1 MPDLHHDDAQW
12 GDLAVLLREDR
23 PEPDPGFAHRMDKLV
38 ERGFQGWRPPLR
50 MVKKPWWRPLLSGPA
65 AGIAATAVVV
75 ALVLVLPRNE
85 DVGSGGSAGG
95 GSAGGGASSAETAP
109 APDARDSGGG
119 SASGE
124 ERLSGGDASVQSA
137 VSPSSAAPPPGQGSP
152 SSDRARN
159 RKVERSASITLATRP
174 RDIDKVSKAIQAET
188 KAAHGFVVSAS
199 VSASRFG
206 GNGEFEL
213 RVPTAGLDDFM
224 GRLARL
230 AAVRERADRS
240 QDITAEAVSARK
252 QLTDARAER
261 ASLLRQLEAAVTPT
275 ETEAIRAR
283 LTIVSREIEAA
294 KAGVRRIQNRAN
306 FSTVRVTLLAD
317 ASAVP
322 PSDSDDDGGWSP
334 ADAAHDALRVLEVT
348 AGVLLIG
355 LAVLGP
361 LAVLALLVAG
371 SARWTTRR
379 RRERALDAV

>member
-23 PEPDPGFAHRMDKLV
+23 PEPGPVFAHRMDKLV
-38 ERGFQGWRPPLR
+38 ERGFQGWSPPLR
-50 MVKKPWWRPLLSGPA
+50 MQKKPWWRPLMSGPA
-65 AGIAATAVVV
+65 LGTALTAMLV
-75 ALVLVLPRNE
+75 ALVIALPNNSDE
-85 DVGSGGSAGG
+85 GGGGGSASSGGSNAETATAPNASDSAGG
-95 GSAGGGASSAETAP
+95 GS
-109 APDARDSGGG
+109 
-119 SASGE
+119 GE
-124 ERLSGGDASVQSA
+124 ERQSGGGDASVQSG
-137 VSPSSAAPPPGQGSP
+137 VSPSSVAPPPGPGSP
-152 SSDRARN
+152 SSDRARS

-188 KAAHGFVVSAS
+188 KAARGFVVSAS

-206 GNGEFEL
+206 GNGDFEL

-240 QDITAEAVSARK
+240 QDITAQAVSARK

-261 ASLLRQLEAAVTPT
+261 TSLLRQLEDAVTLT
-275 ETEAIRAR
+275 ETEAVRAR
-283 LTIVSREIEAA
+283 LKLVSREIEAA
-294 KAGVRRIQNRAN
+294 KAGVRRIQNRAD
-306 FSTVRVTLLAD
+306 FSTVRVTLVAD

-334 ADAAHDALRVLEVT
+334 ADAARDALRVLEVT

-361 LAVLALLVAG
+361 LALLALLVAG
-371 SARWTTRR
+371 SARWSTRR

>member
-1 MPDLHHDDAQW
+1 
-12 GDLAVLLREDR
+12 
-23 PEPDPGFAHRMDKLV
+23 MDKLV
-38 ERGFQGWRPPLR
+38 ERGFQGWSPPLR
-50 MVKKPWWRPLLSGPA
+50 MQKKPWWRPLMSGPA
-65 AGIAATAVVV
+65 LGTALAAMLVALVV
-75 ALVLVLPRNE
+75 ALPDNS
-85 DVGSGGSAGG
+85 DDSGGSAGSGGSASSGG
-95 GSAGGGASSAETAP
+95 SSAETAT
-109 APDARDSGGG
+109 APNASDSAGAG
-119 SASGE
+119 SGE
-124 ERLSGGDASVQSA
+124 ERLSGGGDASVQSGA
-137 VSPSSAAPPPGQGSP
+137 SPSSIAPPPGPGSP

-188 KAAHGFVVSAS
+188 KAVRGFVVSAS

-206 GNGEFEL
+206 GNGDFEL
-213 RVPTAGLDDFM
+213 RVPTTGLDDFM

-240 QDITAEAVSARK
+240 QDITAQAVSARK

-261 ASLLRQLEAAVTPT
+261 ASLLRQLEDAVTLT
-275 ETEAIRAR
+275 QTEAIRAR
-283 LTIVSREIEAA
+283 LKLVSREIEAA
-294 KAGVRRIQNRAN
+294 KAGVRRIQNRAD
-306 FSTVRVTLLAD
+306 FSTVRVTLVAD

-348 AGVLLIG
+348 AGVVLIG

-371 SARWTTRR
+371 SARWSIRR
-379 RRERALDAV
+379 RRERALDA

>member
-23 PEPDPGFAHRMDKLV
+23 PEPDPAFAHRMDKLV

-50 MVKKPWWRPLLSGPA
+50 MEKKPWWRPLMSGPA
-65 AGIAATAVVV
+65 LGTALAAMLVALVV
-75 ALVLVLPRNE
+75 ALPNHP
-85 DVGSGGSAGG
+85 DDGGG
-95 GSAGGGASSAETAP
+95 GSSGGGSSASGGSSAETAA
-109 APDARDSGGG
+109 APNASDSAGGR
-119 SASGE
+119 SEAE
-124 ERLSGGDASVQSA
+124 PLSGDASVQSA
-137 VSPSSAAPPPGQGSP
+137 TSPGSVAPAPGPGSP
-152 SSDRARN
+152 SSDRARV

-188 KAAHGFVVSAS
+188 KAARGFVVSAS

-206 GNGEFEL
+206 GNGDFEL

-240 QDITAEAVSARK
+240 QDITAAAVSARK

-261 ASLLRQLEAAVTPT
+261 SSLLRQLADAVTLT
-275 ETEAIRAR
+275 ETAAIRAR
-283 LTIVSREIEAA
+283 LAIVSREIEVA

-306 FSTVRVTLLAD
+306 FSTVRVTLVAD

-348 AGVLLIG
+348 AGVLLVG